1 MLLVLGCTA
10 SDGTPSK
17 STDQSKETDKNKEPV
32 RLAFTAFQAAVKAR
46 DSEKLWNS
54 LDSDSRTDADRAAKT
69 IRTAYEKASADDKA
83 KLEMELGLSS
93 ADLVML
99 TGAGFLKSD
108 RFHGKYHEVAD
119 SKIDDITV
127 QGDKAT
133 VAYTEE
139 DGDKEKLVLHRQDGQ
154 WKVSVAMPK

>member
-10 SDGTPSK
+10 SDGTPGK
-17 STDQSKETDKNKEPV
+17 STDKDKEPV

-46 DSEKLWNS
+46 DDEKLWNS
-54 LDSDSRTDADRAAKT
+54 LDSDSRTDAERAAKT

-83 KLEMELGLSS
+83 KQEMELGLSS
-93 ADLVML
+93 ADLAML
-99 TGAGFLKSD
+99 TGARFLKSD

-139 DGDKEKLVLHRQDGQ
+139 DGDKEKLALYRQDGQ